1 MSPEVLPS
9 FPIYTPDTL
18 RGRRWRE
25 GERTTEEYKDQK
37 AKGNWNSLF
46 KFRVYKAEITGF
58 VVVDKCA
65 RTLIVFCAYQIL
77 VNPKS
82 VILTSLLKE
91 KRVHK
96 YWKLNEETK

>member
-1 MSPEVLPS
+1 MSPEFLPS

-18 RGRRWRE
+18 RDRRWRE
-25 GERTTEEYKDQK
+25 GERTTEEYRDQK

-46 KFRVYKAEITGF
+46 KFRIYKAEITGF

-65 RTLIVFCAYQIL
+65 RTLVFCAYQIL
-77 VNPKS
+77 GNPNS
-82 VILTSLLKE
+82 MILTSLLKE

-96 YWKLNEETK
+96 YLKTE